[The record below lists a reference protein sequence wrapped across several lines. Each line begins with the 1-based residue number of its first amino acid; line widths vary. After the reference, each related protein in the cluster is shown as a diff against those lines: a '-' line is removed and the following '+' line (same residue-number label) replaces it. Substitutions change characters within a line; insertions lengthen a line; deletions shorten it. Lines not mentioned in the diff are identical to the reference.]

1 MFNKLFGCFAV
12 LILSAAAYAEDT
24 KILAFEQVVQP
35 SAEQLYKAETA
46 SISPSA
52 KIWTMVYVVTQANQA
67 PDNTA
72 MGFKLTP
79 EGMLFKN
86 DPAKKSDQLS
96 FEGIRLA
103 RSKDYALSKYQDL
116 AEMIQDQTGK
126 KITDAQVFDA
136 SRAHVYARVE
146 DWVPDYNAKTAG
158 LSVVLGPLQ
167 EMEVKGLYILIGEGD
182 KPKDL
187 DAIAKL
193 DPMLTSQY
201 KSETTVAK
209 AEGRAAFREARW
221 MIFLVVIAMGIYL
234 GWYRRT

>member
-1 MFNKLFGCFAV
+1 MFNKLLGCFAG

-24 KILAFEQVVQP
+24 KIIAFEQVIQP
-35 SAEQLYKAETA
+35 SAEQLYKAQTA
-46 SISPSA
+46 AVSPSA
-52 KIWTMVYVVTQANQA
+52 KIWSMVYIVTQANQA

-72 MGFKLTP
+72 MGLKLTP
-79 EGMLFKN
+79 EGLLFKN
-86 DPAKKSDQLS
+86 EPAKKSDDLN
-96 FEGIRLA
+96 FEGIQLA

-116 AEMIQDQTGK
+116 ADIIQEQTGK

-158 LSVVLGPLQ
+158 LSIVLGPLQ
-167 EMEVKGLYILIGEGD
+167 EMEVKGLYILIGEGEQ
-182 KPKDL
+182 PKDL
-187 DAIAKL
+187 AAIAKL
-193 DPMLTSQY
+193 NPMVKSQY
-201 KSETTVAK
+201 GSETAEAK
-209 AEGRAAFREARW
+209 AEARSEFREARW